1 MLTSNSEI
9 CLLFS
14 DELASEAL
22 YSSWKPFMDGN
33 DNNKVKLVIE
43 TQSSNV
49 LSTEKNSWLSFVY
62 HLLQFIC
69 FPSSQKTL
77 NAVSQIRLL
86 SYICRLTRRVLLII
100 REFDWNSYVYSVID
114 WMKNSSWFVCLK
126 NIYIIYGL
134 ESNPW
139 EFLLKQLEST
149 SKLSVSNS

>member
-49 LSTEKNSWLSFVY
+49 SSTEKNS
-62 HLLQFIC
+62 
-69 FPSSQKTL
+69 
-77 NAVSQIRLL
+77 
-86 SYICRLTRRVLLII
+86 
-100 REFDWNSYVYSVID
+100 
-114 WMKNSSWFVCLK
+114 
-126 NIYIIYGL
+126 
-134 ESNPW
+134 
-139 EFLLKQLEST
+139 
-149 SKLSVSNS
+149 